1 MKRIKSLNI
10 LTIFILLYSMFGI
23 VTPVYAASATV
34 GFSGNSTVA
43 VGDNIT
49 IKMYV

>member
-1 MKRIKSLNI
+1 MKRIKSLN
-10 LTIFILLYSMFGI
+10 LLAIITLIWSMFSFI
-23 VTPVYAASATV
+23 TPVYAAASATV

-49 IKMYV
+49 IKM